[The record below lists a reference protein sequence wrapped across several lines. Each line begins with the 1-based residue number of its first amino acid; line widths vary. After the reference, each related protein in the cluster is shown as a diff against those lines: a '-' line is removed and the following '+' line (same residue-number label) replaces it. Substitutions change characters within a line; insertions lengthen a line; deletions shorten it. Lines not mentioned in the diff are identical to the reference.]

1 MEDKFYLDRYISAGI
16 NGEDAEHDFDN
27 LCEKI
32 AHEFQSEWEN
42 QSENVKGV
50 LETQKKAII
59 GYEKEKNYFL
69 NKIRE
74 TVKKRGAQSVEFP
87 RWYNSLE
94 EAVYHENW
102 GLAGIAQWFGEKY
115 ASSSSAKIIGEN
127 IYFME
132 HGRMVLKPQKIT
144 PKRREQLV
152 RAFLLLTPEERI
164 NRDFH
169 EVYMLDGTRVTVF
182 GGNMVKDGQDV
193 IVFRRYIVPVYSF
206 EEQVKRGTI
215 PKEAAGLFENM
226 VRLGYNCAF
235 TGAPRSSKTTFL
247 TTWQSL
253 ENPDLEGVMVETD
266 PEIPLHKIMPGAP
279 IVQLIADEEALGGIV
294 KNILRSDA
302 DYVIMAEA
310 RDGTALDT
318 VLRLAAKGT
327 RRMKITFHSR
337 NPLAFPY
344 DVADEIT
351 RKTGGATGYNARRAA
366 GSFDYIFHFVQ
377 LADKSQKRLNSI
389 HEISLDRASGEIK
402 FAKICSYDYASD
414 SWKWFYSIGD
424 EKRAAGLEENREAF
438 EKFDCD
444 LKRLAQ
450 EGEKNVNGKIHNYGN

>member
-1 MEDKFYLDRYISAGI
+1 MEDKFYLDKYIS
-16 NGEDAEHDFDN
+16 GEIKKEKSDQDFDS
-27 LCEKI
+27 LCERI
-32 AHEFQSEWEN
+32 AREFQNEWEN
-42 QSENVKGV
+42 QKENVKGV

-74 TVKKRGAQSVEFP
+74 AIKKHKAQTTDFP
-87 RWYNSLE
+87 LWYESLE

-132 HGRMVLKPQKIT
+132 RGRMVLKPQKIT

-152 RAFLLLTPEERI
+152 RAFLLLTPEERM

-182 GGNMVKDGQDV
+182 GGNMVKENQDV

-215 PKEAAGLFENM
+215 PREAVPLFENM
-226 VRLGYNCAF
+226 VKLGYNCAF

-279 IVQLIADEEALGGIV
+279 IVQLIADEDALGGIV

-337 NPLAFPY
+337 NPLSFPY
-344 DVADEIT
+344 DVADEIA
-351 RKTGGATGYNARRAA
+351 RKTGGETEYNARRAA

-377 LADKSQKRLNSI
+377 LADKSKKRLNSI
-389 HEISLDRASGEIK
+389 HELSLDRSTGKIG
-402 FAKICSYDYASD
+402 FAKICEYDFAND
-414 SWKWFYSIGD
+414 SWKWFWHIGQD
-424 EKRAAGLEENREAF
+424 KRIAGMEESREVFSKF
-438 EKFDCD
+438 ENS
-444 LKRLAQ
+444 LKSLAG
-450 EGEKNVNGKIHNYGN
+450 EGENKERWKDM